1 MNRREIKLTAHTAA
15 NQAGRAAKL
24 ATLVFLLCRLG
35 LYGLQYLSEFL
46 INLAPT
52 GSHISDALAAG
63 ARNLVLTI
71 LAALVIGVISQLLSA
86 GYGRIALNIHR
97 GEPVSIPTLLEGF
110 QIPLRVIALDVLR
123 ALLLIVWSYAVS
135 LPVSFLL
142 AVPMSTFTAN
152 LSVETQ
158 QIAALVLILTL
169 TVIIMLV
176 VSLRYWGA
184 LFILLDHP
192 ELTPWQCLRTAS
204 AMTKNHR
211 MELFLLSLSLLPWML
226 LCALTAGILLI
237 WKMPYFAAVYAG
249 AYEEL
254 DRQYREKLERIREL
268 RQQFPTSQL
277 PPEQM

>member
-86 GYGRIALNIHR
+86 GYGRVALNIHR

-110 QIPLRVIALDVLR
+110 QIPLRESAAIMPLHSAQLYSLVIQVF
-123 ALLLIVWSYAVS
+123 WS
-135 LPVSFLL
+135 LPR
-142 AVPMSTFTAN
+142 FT
-152 LSVETQ
+152 
-158 QIAALVLILTL
+158 
-169 TVIIMLV
+169 M
-176 VSLRYWGA
+176 
-184 LFILLDHP
+184 FP
-192 ELTPWQCLRTAS
+192 
-204 AMTKNHR
+204 
-211 MELFLLSLSLLPWML
+211 
-226 LCALTAGILLI
+226 
-237 WKMPYFAAVYAG
+237 
-249 AYEEL
+249 EEL
-254 DRQYREKLERIREL
+254 
-268 RQQFPTSQL
+268 S
-277 PPEQM
+277 PEA

>member
-1 MNRREIKLTAHTAA
+1 MNRREIKLTAHSAV
-15 NQAGRAAKL
+15 NQAGKAAKL
-24 ATLVFLLCRLG
+24 TTLVFLLCRLG
-35 LYGLQYLSEFL
+35 LYGLQYLSDFL
-46 INLAPT
+46 INRTPT

-71 LAALVIGVISQLLSA
+71 LAALIIGVVSQLLSA
-86 GYGRIALNIHR
+86 GYGRVALNIHR
-97 GEPVSIPTLLEGF
+97 REPVSIHTLLDGF
-110 QIPLRVIALDVLR
+110 QIPLRVIALDILR
-123 ALLLIVWSYAVS
+123 ALLLIAWSYAIS

-142 AVPMSTFTAN
+142 SVPMSAFTAG
-152 LSVETQ
+152 LSVEHQ
-158 QIAALVLILTL
+158 QIAALALILAL
-169 TVIIMLV
+169 TAVTMLL

-192 ELTPWQCLRTAS
+192 ELTPWQCLRTSA

-254 DRQYREKLERIREL
+254 DRQYRDKLERAREL
-268 RQQFPTSQL
+268 RQQFPPRQL